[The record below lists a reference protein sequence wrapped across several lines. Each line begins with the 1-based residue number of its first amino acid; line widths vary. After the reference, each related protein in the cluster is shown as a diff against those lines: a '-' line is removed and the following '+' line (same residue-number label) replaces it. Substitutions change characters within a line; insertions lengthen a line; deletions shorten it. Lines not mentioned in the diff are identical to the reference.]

1 MVQAVIN
8 GSTTIA
14 NGEVQSDKK
23 LVLEHTALF
32 SLISRFLDALVIVV
46 SAYAAYSLRFNAFAL
61 NEQYLVVVI
70 FAVLLAMV
78 LFPLCGLYHPLRNI
92 HWPYLLQRLI
102 VAWALLMLCLIV
114 IGWATKTSADFSRLW
129 LSYWAAFGFLGL
141 FITHTLTT
149 AVLSALRKQ
158 GWYQKRVLVAGI
170 GDGAREVI
178 RRLNTHPWTG
188 FQVVAAADDDYDHL
202 GSKVEGVPVI
212 GMLKRI
218 PQLVERHRID
228 EVWITLPLS
237 MAHPIDEML
246 SGLRNTTANVRY
258 IPDMQELRLLNYS
271 VSDVAGLA
279 VLNLSMSPM
288 VGINRLGKF
297 VEDYILGIL
306 ILIATSPILL
316 ALAIGVKLSS
326 PGPVFFRQKRHG
338 WDGRTFECY
347 KFRTMVVHEQG
358 PTLKQATRNDSRVTK
373 FGAFLRRTSL
383 DELPQIFNVL
393 KGDMS
398 LVGPRPHAVKHN
410 LLYRERIED
419 YMLRHKVKP
428 GITGWA
434 QINGWRGETDTDE
447 KMKHRVE
454 HDLYYI
460 EHWSIWLDLKI
471 LVMTAFKGFV
481 HENAY

>member
-1 MVQAVIN
+1 MNHAVTN
-8 GSTTIA
+8 GSVSIT
-14 NGEVQSDKK
+14 NGAIQSEKR
-23 LVLEHTALF
+23 LILEHGALF
-32 SLISRFLDALVIVV
+32 SLISRLLDALVIIT
-46 SAYAAYSLRFNAFAL
+46 SAYAAYSLRFNSFAL

-78 LFPLCGLYHPLRNI
+78 LFPLCGLYHPLRNT
-92 HWPYLLQRLI
+92 HWPYLLQRL
-102 VAWALLMLCLIV
+102 VAAWALLMLCLIV
-114 IGWATKTSADFSRLW
+114 IGWATKTSTDFSRLW
-129 LSYWAAFGFLGL
+129 LGYWASMGFLGL
-141 FITHTLTT
+141 FVAHTLTT
-149 AVLSALRKQ
+149 SVLSTLRSQ
-158 GWYQKRVLVAGI
+158 GWHQKRVLIAGI
-170 GDGAREVI
+170 GDGGREVI

-188 FQVVAAADDDYDHL
+188 FQVVAAADDNYDHL
-202 GSKVEGVPVI
+202 GSKIEGVPVV

-218 PQLVERHRID
+218 PQLVERFDID

-237 MAHPIDEML
+237 MAYPIDEML
-246 SGLRNTTANVRY
+246 SSLRNTTANVRY
-258 IPDMQELRLLNYS
+258 IPDMHELRLLNYS

-279 VLNLSMSPM
+279 VLNLTMSPM
-288 VGINRLGKF
+288 VGVNRLGKLAQ
-297 VEDYILGIL
+297 DYILGTL
-306 ILIATSPILL
+306 ILIAISPIMLG
-316 ALAIGVKLSS
+316 LAIGVKLSS
-326 PGPVFFRQKRHG
+326 PGPVFFRQQRHG

-358 PTLKQATRNDSRVTK
+358 PTLQQATKNDNRVTK

-383 DELPQIFNVL
+383 DELPQLFNVL

-398 LVGPRPHAVKHN
+398 LVGPRPHAVNHN

-460 EHWSIWLDLKI
+460 EHWSIWLDFKI
-471 LVMTAFKGFV
+471 LAMTAFKGFV
-481 HENAY
+481 HKNAY